1 MNRTFIDQSTSSW
14 LDLPGLESNTTYT
27 VDIRMQ
33 LANTSNHNIWSEPNR
48 QTITTLISQPVTE
61 EPVHE
66 PSLKHQI
73 KLKPQKDHPTTNK
86 LKPALKKAN
95 RRSENNIIY

>member
-33 LANTSNHNIWSEPNR
+33 LANTSNHNIWSDPNR
-48 QTITTLISQPVTE
+48 QTITTLISQPVPE
-61 EPVHE
+61 VDN
-66 PSLKHQI
+66 
-73 KLKPQKDHPTTNK
+73 QKTQKKETQTWKGSTNGKRIETTTVDRAKN
-86 LKPALKKAN
+86 
-95 RRSENNIIY
+95 E